1 MQVNHDELSDL
12 LQALPKTDASHG
24 FTTRV
29 IATVTERRRTVAAP
43 RYRFAIAA
51 VLVAMLTTLSVV
63 GTKVVERQHERARL
77 AQLRN
82 ERQQIEKELNELKA
96 LSKAADP
103 VVYLGSANGVD
114 LVVDV
119 SKVKPAAVTAKEEPV
134 ALVVS
139 DDGAL

>member
-1 MQVNHDELSDL
+1 MNHDELSDL
-12 LQALPKTDASHG
+12 LHTLPRTEASHG

-29 IATVTERRRTVAAP
+29 IAKVTERPSPMPVP

-63 GTKVVERQHERARL
+63 GTKVVERQHERARI

-96 LSKAADP
+96 MSKAADP

-119 SKVKPAAVTAKEEPV
+119 SKVKPAAVPAKEEPV
-134 ALVVS
+134 ALVVA